1 MNESVARQYRGEG
14 RGAITRDGCAV
25 EFYLR
30 CPYRGELE
38 KLAGWLPPRCSV
50 LELGC
55 GTGRI
60 TRALLSRACVVT
72 AVDNSPEMLVHV
84 PDEASKICSDI
95 ELLDLR
101 RKFDVVL
108 YASNLINTPDESAR
122 AEQLAACRRHLAADG
137 SLLFERFDPE
147 WLVSVEPGPVG
158 MIADDVS
165 VSVDR
170 VKREGSVVEIS
181 LRYSANSEEWRQH
194 FPAQVLRDSDVERF
208 LKGAGFRSVQWMSRT
223 WGRAN

>member
-1 MNESVARQYRGEG
+1 M
-14 RGAITRDGCAV
+14 
-25 EFYLR
+25 
-30 CPYRGELE
+30 
-38 KLAGWLPPRCSV
+38 

-55 GTGRI
+55 GVGRI
-60 TRALLSRACVVT
+60 TRALLSRGCVVT
-72 AVDNSPEMLVHV
+72 AVDNSPEMLAHV
-84 PDEASKICSDI
+84 PDEATKVCSDI
-95 ELLDLR
+95 ELLDLQ

-122 AEQLAACRRHLAADG
+122 AEQLAACRRHLASDG

-147 WLVSVEPGPVG
+147 WLVTVEPGPVG

-170 VKREGSVVEIS
+170 VKHEGSVVEIS
-181 LRYSANSEEWRQH
+181 LRYSAHSEEWRQH
-194 FPAQVLRDSDVERF
+194 FPAQVLRDPDVERF
-208 LKGAGFRSVQWMSRT
+208 LKRAGFGSVQWVSRT